1 VTPRAFPLGTPDWT
15 EPGLFTVAPGVHRIP
30 LPLPTDGLRAV
41 NVYVIEDGDGLV
53 LVDSGW
59 ALEVARRQLEAAL
72 TALDAGLPDVRRFLV
87 THLHRDHYTQAVAIR
102 RELGTPVALGAQEKP
117 SLDRLG
123 DHGRPLSAQLERLVL
138 AGARPVLDRLLA
150 MLPPAG
156 HRAGSEEYEEYPDE
170 WIADGTGYE
179 LTGRT
184 LTAVHTPGHTR
195 GHVVFIDADAGLLF
209 AGDHVLPHITPSIG
223 FEPVPPELALR
234 DYLGSLAAVRRMPD
248 MRLLPAHGPVSDSAH
263 TRIDQLLEHH
273 RTRLQE
279 CAGAVLQGAETAYQ
293 VAGMLAWTR
302 RFRPLDEL
310 DTFNQ
315 MLAVIET
322 AEHLNLL
329 VVQRRLRSGDIDG
342 ARHYEVT

>member
-1 VTPRAFPLGTPDWT
+1 VTSGAFVVGADWT

-41 NVYVIEDGDGLV
+41 NVYVVEDGNGLV
-53 LVDSGW
+53 LIDSGW
-59 ALEVARRQLEAAL
+59 ALEVARHHLEAAL
-72 TALDAGLPDVRRFLV
+72 IGLDAGLPDVRRFLV
-87 THLHRDHYTQAVAIR
+87 THLHRDHYTQALAIR
-102 RELGTPVALGAQEKP
+102 RELGTPVALGADEKP
-117 SLDRLG
+117 SLTRLDAG
-123 DHGRPLSAQLERLVL
+123 GEPLSAQRDRLVV
-138 AGARPVLDRLLA
+138 AAAQPVLDRLLA
-150 MLPPAG
+150 MMPLAE
-156 HRAGSEEYEEYPDE
+156 HRARTEEYPDE
-170 WIADGTGYE
+170 WIADGTVFE

-195 GHVVFIDADAGLLF
+195 GHVVFVDNEAGLLF

-234 DYLGSLAAVRRMPD
+234 DFLGSLEAVRRMPD
-248 MRLLPAHGPVSDSAH
+248 RRLLPAHGPVTDSAH

-273 RTRLQE
+273 RTRLE
-279 CAGAVLQGAETAYQ
+279 DCAVAVGQGAGTPYQ

-302 RFRPLDEL
+302 RFRPLDQL

-322 AEHLNLL
+322 AEHLDLL
-329 VVQRRLRSGDIDG
+329 TVQGRLRSADLDG
-342 ARHYEVT
+342 VRHYEVA